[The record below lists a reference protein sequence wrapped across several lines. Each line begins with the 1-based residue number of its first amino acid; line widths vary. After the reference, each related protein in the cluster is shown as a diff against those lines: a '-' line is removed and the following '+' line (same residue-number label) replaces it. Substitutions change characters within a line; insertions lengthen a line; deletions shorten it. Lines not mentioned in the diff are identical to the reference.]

1 MKILVTGA
9 AGFIG
14 LRLVQRL
21 LHDGHEVVALVRA
34 PRGELKLPRPGLT
47 VVRGDMT
54 DRASLEHAVEGCRA
68 VVHLANATAVTDWHR
83 ARAINVEGTRTL
95 VEAAKGAG
103 VERLIFTS
111 TLSAMRERR
120 GPYGQTKLEA
130 EVVVRQSGLPFVILR
145 PSLVYGAHGIGLV
158 ANLAAYLRGLPAVP
172 VIGDGRI
179 ELDPIHLNDVNEVI
193 VQCLTRADVLGRAY
207 DLLGPDRITFDQFLD
222 RLSAEVGVKKPY
234 VHLPGAFM
242 LLAAR
247 VATRLLAKP
256 PITEDNVLGLTSP
269 AKVDRESA
277 FRDFPIRWTTLDAG
291 IRDVLDEP
299 EPGDEGPIAPGRAG
313 LPVAPLMRAMA
324 RPARPVRVAVVG
336 LGKLGVAHTAVLSM
350 VPGVRIVG
358 VTDALPG
365 GGKSLRGMGFLAPFY
380 PTLEGLLAQ
389 AKPDA
394 VWVCTPPHAH
404 EPVAR
409 ACVEAG
415 SAVFIEKPLAHSVE
429 SAERLGELARRPGAR
444 VACGYTLAF
453 WPSFAAAR
461 HALASGVLGEVKGG
475 RSSMFLSQVF
485 GPQKGWIADPAKSG
499 GGVVANVSS
508 HLLFVL
514 RWCLGQPAS
523 VRGEWKKIHGVVEDE
538 VKATFRLANGAEV
551 TFETSWSVQGYPM
564 SETTLELEG
573 ANGSLRVTNESL
585 ELNLAEA
592 RGGWPAGRTLVQHP
606 ELPQPSR
613 FDFNGE
619 AYTLEDAAFAAW
631 VAGGEPPP
639 GSTALALDV
648 QRMMGALYDSCAKN
662 GAQTE
667 VAR

>member
-14 LRLVQRL
+14 VRLVQRL
-21 LHDGHEVVALVRA
+21 LRDGHEVVALVRA
-34 PRGELKLPRPGLT
+34 PRGELKLPRPGLA

-54 DRASLEHAVEGCRA
+54 DRASLERAVQGCA
-68 VVHLANATAVTDWHR
+68 VVVHLANATAVTDWDR
-83 ARAINVEGTRTL
+83 ARAINVEGTRAL
-95 VEAAKGAG
+95 LEAAKRSG
-103 VERLIFTS
+103 VKRVVFTS
-111 TLSAMRERR
+111 TLSALREQR

-130 EVVVRQSGLPFVILR
+130 EVVVRQSGLPYVILR
-145 PSLVYGAHGIGLV
+145 PSLVYGVHGIGLV

-179 ELDPIHLNDVNEVI
+179 ELDPIHLDDVNEVI
-193 VQCLTRADVLGRAY
+193 VQCLTRDDVLGKAY
-207 DLLGPDRITFDQFLD
+207 DLLGPDRVTFNQFLD
-222 RLSAEVGVKKPY
+222 RLGAEIGVKKPY
-234 VHLPGAFM
+234 VHLPGGPM

-247 VATRLLAKP
+247 VGKALLGRFP
-256 PITEDNVLGLTSP
+256 VTEDNVFGLVSP

-277 FRDFPIRWTTLDAG
+277 FRDFKLAWRTLDQG
-291 IRDVLDEP
+291 LRDVLVEP
-299 EPGDEGPIAPGRAG
+299 DPGDEGAPAAGRAG
-313 LPVAPLMRAMA
+313 LPVAPTMRAMA

-350 VPGVRIVG
+350 VPGVTLVG
-358 VTDALPG
+358 LTDALPA

-380 PTLEGLLAQ
+380 PTLAQLLEQ

-409 ACVEAG
+409 QCVEAG
-415 SAVFIEKPLAHSVE
+415 AAVFVEKPLAQDVA
-429 SAERLGELARRPGAR
+429 SAERLAELARRPGAR

-453 WPSFAAAR
+453 WPSFAAAQ
-461 HALASGVLGEVKGG
+461 HALASGVLGEVKAG

-485 GPQKGWIADPAKSG
+485 GPQKGWIADPARSG
-499 GGVVANVSS
+499 GGVVANISS

-514 RWCLGQPAS
+514 RWCLGQPAA
-523 VRGEWKKIHGVVEDE
+523 VRGEWKKIHGLVEDE
-538 VKATFRLANGAEV
+538 VKAVFRLANGAEIA
-551 TFETSWSVQGYPM
+551 FESSWSVKGYPM

-573 ANGSLRVTNESL
+573 DNGTLRATNESL
-585 ELNLAEA
+585 ELDLREGRA
-592 RGGWPAGRTLVQHP
+592 GWPAGRTLVTHP

-619 AYTLEDAAFAAW
+619 AYVLEDASFAAW
-631 VAGGEPPP
+631 VAGGDPPP
-639 GSTALALDV
+639 GSVELALDV
-648 QRMMGALYDSCAKN
+648 QRMMGALYASCADG
-662 GAQTE
+662 GAE
-667 VAR
+667 KEMAR

>member
-14 LRLVQRL
+14 VRLVHRL
-21 LHDGHEVVALVRA
+21 LNDGHEVVALVRT
-34 PRGELKLPRPGLT
+34 PRGELKRPRPGLS

-54 DRASLEHAVEGCRA
+54 DRDSLERAVQGCRV
-68 VVHLANATAVTDWHR
+68 VVHLANATAVTDWGR
-83 ARAINVEGTRTL
+83 ARAINVDGTRAL
-95 VEAAKGAG
+95 LEAAKRAG
-103 VERLIFTS
+103 VERMVFTS
-111 TLSAMRERR
+111 TLSALREQR

-130 EVVVRQSGLPFVILR
+130 EVAVRQSGLPFVILR

-179 ELDPIHLNDVNEVI
+179 ELDPIHLNDVNEV
-193 VQCLTRADVLGRAY
+193 VAQCLTRDDVLGKAY
-207 DLLGPDRITFDQFLD
+207 DLLGPDRVTFDQFLD
-222 RLSAEVGVKKPY
+222 RLSAEIGVKKPY
-234 VHLPGAFM
+234 LHLPGGPM

-247 VATRLLAKP
+247 VATKLLAKP

-269 AKVDRESA
+269 ARVDRESA
-277 FRDFPIRWTTLDAG
+277 FRDFPIRWTSLDQG
-291 IRDVLDEP
+291 LRDVLEEP
-299 EPGDEGPIAPGRAG
+299 DPGDEGAPAGGRAG
-313 LPVAPLMRAMA
+313 LPVAPGMHAMA
-324 RPARPVRVAVVG
+324 RPSRPVRVAVVG
-336 LGKLGVAHTAVLSM
+336 LGKLGLAHTAVLSM
-350 VPGVRIVG
+350 VPGVRLVG
-358 VTDALPG
+358 VNDALPG

-380 PTLEGLLAQ
+380 PTLAGLLAE

-409 ACVEAG
+409 QCVDAG
-415 SAVFIEKPLAHSVE
+415 VAVFVEKPLAHSVE
-429 SAERLGELARRPGAR
+429 SAERLAELARRPGAR

-461 HALASGVLGEVKGG
+461 SAVASGAIGEVRRG

-523 VRGEWKKIHGVVEDE
+523 VRGEWKKLHGVVEDE
-538 VKATFRLANGAEV
+538 VKATWRFANGAEV
-551 TFETSWSVQGYPM
+551 SFESSWSVAGYPM
-564 SETTLELEG
+564 SETVLELEG
-573 ANGSLRVTNESL
+573 DNGTLRVTNESV
-585 ELNLAEA
+585 ELDLREA
-592 RGGWPAGRTLVQHP
+592 RAGWSAGRTHVAHP

-639 GSTALALDV
+639 GSTELGLDV
-648 QRMMGALYDSCAKN
+648 QRMMAALYGSCEKN
-662 GAQTE
+662 GAETE

>member
-14 LRLVQRL
+14 VRLVHRL
-21 LHDGHEVVALVRA
+21 LDDGHEVVALVRT
-34 PRGELKLPRPGLT
+34 PRGELKRPRPGLG
-47 VVRGDMT
+47 VVPGDMT
-54 DRASLEHAVEGCRA
+54 DRASLERAVAGCRV
-68 VVHLANATAVTDWHR
+68 VVHLANATAVTDWER
-83 ARAINVEGTRTL
+83 ARAINVHGTRTL
-95 VEAAKGAG
+95 LEAAKRAG
-103 VERLIFTS
+103 VGRVVFTS
-111 TLSAMRERR
+111 TLSALREKR

-172 VIGDGRI
+172 VIGDGRT
-179 ELDPIHLNDVNEVI
+179 ELDPIHLDDVNEVI
-193 VQCLTRADVLGRAY
+193 VQCLTRDDVLGRAY
-207 DLLGPDRITFDQFLD
+207 DLLGPDRVTFDQFLD
-222 RLSAEVGVKKPY
+222 RLSAEIGVKRPY
-234 VHLPGAFM
+234 VHLPGGPM

-291 IRDVLDEP
+291 LRDVLREP
-299 EPGDEGPIAPGRAG
+299 EPGDEGAPAAGRPG
-313 LPVAPLMRAMA
+313 IPVAPSMRAMA
-324 RPARPVRVAVVG
+324 RLARPVRVAVVG

-350 VPGVRIVG
+350 VPGVRLVG
-358 VTDALPG
+358 LTDSLPA
-365 GGKSLRGMGFLAPFY
+365 GGKSLRGMGFQAPFY
-380 PTLEGLLAQ
+380 PTLAGLLAE

-409 ACVEAG
+409 ECVEAG
-415 SAVFIEKPLAHSVE
+415 AAVFVEKPLAESVA
-429 SAERLGELARRPGAR
+429 SAERLAELSSRPGAR

-453 WPSFAAAR
+453 WPSFAAAQ
-461 HALASGVLGEVKGG
+461 HALASGALGEVRGG

-485 GPQKGWIADPAKSG
+485 GPQKGWIADPGKSG
-499 GGVVANVSS
+499 GGVVANISS

-514 RWCLGQPAS
+514 RWCLGQPVG
-523 VRGEWKKIHGVVEDE
+523 VRGEWKKLHGVVEDE
-538 VKATFRLANGAEV
+538 VRATYRFANGAEV
-551 TFETSWSVQGYPM
+551 SFESSWSVQGYPM
-564 SETTLELEG
+564 SETVLELQG
-573 ANGSLRVTNESL
+573 DNGSLRVTNESL
-585 ELNLAEA
+585 ELDLREA
-592 RGGWPAGRTLVQHP
+592 RAGWPAGRTHVAHP
-606 ELPQPSR
+606 ELPQPAR
-613 FDFNGE
+613 FDLNGE

-639 GSTALALDV
+639 GSTELALDV
-648 QRMMGALYDSCAKN
+648 QRMMSALYASCAAN
-662 GAQTE
+662 GAETE